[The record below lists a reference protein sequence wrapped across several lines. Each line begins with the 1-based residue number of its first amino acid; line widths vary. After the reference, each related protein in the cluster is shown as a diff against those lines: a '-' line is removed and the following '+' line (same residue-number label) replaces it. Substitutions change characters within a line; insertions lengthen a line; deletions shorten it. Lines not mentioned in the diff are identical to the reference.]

1 MRVFPWSTWG
11 KSLEILRPLALG
23 LTTLGH
29 GVKIV
34 TQRNAFRS
42 FAGKEHLVRLPI
54 PRAINLICIISAL
67 TIVLGQVLLAQTF
80 TVLHNFTL
88 GEDGGVPVAGL
99 ARDAAGNL
107 YGTATQGGSGGVGT
121 VFRLTTRN
129 SQWVFTSMYGFKGG
143 LDGSDPYAPVVIGPN
158 GSLYGTTVT
167 GGEQDCNGSRGGC
180 GTVFNLRPAA
190 HATGNVMGGYNEN
203 VLHAFPGGTD
213 PANPFSDVIFDPSG
227 NMYGTTYIGGTD
239 NAGTVYQL
247 TPSDTGWTQ
256 TILYSFQN
264 GAGSN
269 ACGPYSGVV
278 LDPAGNLYGTTSD
291 CGHGYGAVYMLT
303 PSGEGWTETPL
314 YEFTGGSDGASPFG
328 GLVRDGS
335 GNLYGT
341 TAGGGSN
348 GYGGT
353 VFRLTQ
359 SGGNWVL
366 NTIFSFPSC
375 KLCGE
380 GPWAALTMDQAGN
393 LYGTTYENGAY
404 GYGNV
409 FKLSPAQGGWV
420 YTSLH
425 DFTGS
430 RDGGYPYSTVIF
442 DGDGNL
448 YGTASTYGSDGWG
461 LVWQITP

>member
-1 MRVFPWSTWG
+1 
-11 KSLEILRPLALG
+11 
-23 LTTLGH
+23 
-29 GVKIV
+29 
-34 TQRNAFRS
+34 
-42 FAGKEHLVRLPI
+42 
-54 PRAINLICIISAL
+54 
-67 TIVLGQVLLAQTF
+67 
-80 TVLHNFTL
+80 
-88 GEDGGVPVAGL
+88 
-99 ARDAAGNL
+99 
-107 YGTATQGGSGGVGT
+107 
-121 VFRLTTRN
+121 
-129 SQWVFTSMYGFKGG
+129 
-143 LDGSDPYAPVVIGPN
+143 
-158 GSLYGTTVT
+158 
-167 GGEQDCNGSRGGC
+167 
-180 GTVFNLRPAA
+180 
-190 HATGNVMGGYNEN
+190 
-203 VLHAFPGGTD
+203 
-213 PANPFSDVIFDPSG
+213 
-227 NMYGTTYIGGTD
+227 
-239 NAGTVYQL
+239 
-247 TPSDTGWTQ
+247 
-256 TILYSFQN
+256 
-264 GAGSN
+264 
-269 ACGPYSGVV
+269 
-278 LDPAGNLYGTTSD
+278 
-291 CGHGYGAVYMLT
+291 MLT
-303 PSGEGWTETPL
+303 PTGEGWTETPL

-380 GPWAALTMDQAGN
+380 GPWAALTIDQAGN